1 MQSAFACC
9 DAGASHLLRELER
22 TPWYESLVPAR
33 PQFAWGAGGGWAG
46 AAAGADGRTSA
57 PATGTPTPTPTS
69 QTARDPGTVSL
80 ELLGLVSALLSA
92 LFSLLPSEWAAGRSH
107 ALLASVRHEK
117 ERKRD
122 RSSTSSPAP
131 ARALLAVGTT
141 Y

>member
-33 PQFAWGAGGGWAG
+33 PLFAWGAAGGWAG
-46 AAAGADGRTSA
+46 AGAGIAAGADGRTSA
-57 PATGTPTPTPTS
+57 PATSTPTPTP
-69 QTARDPGTVSL
+69 RDSNAVNL

-107 ALLASVRHEK
+107 ALIASVRHEK